1 MKSYFKIT
9 YGYKFDSGATIQFNL
24 VMDEQTLLL
33 VSEDRPAT
41 PEWMRLGYHKCALC
55 PLDERTHASC
65 PVAANLAGISEK
77 FKQFAS
83 HDRVSVAVLVEER
96 TYSKNTTVEQGLSP
110 LIGIIMTTSG
120 CPIMEQLKPMVR
132 YHLPFASVDETV
144 FRMVS
149 MYLVAQYLR
158 RQAGATT
165 ESGLEGLK
173 KIYSEVGQVNRD
185 FSERLSG
192 AAQSDAN
199 VNALVHLDAFAKI
212 IPLAADDLLKKI
224 APYFSALLR

>member
-1 MKSYFKIT
+1 
-9 YGYKFDSGATIQFNL
+9 
-24 VMDEQTLLL
+24 
-33 VSEDRPAT
+33 
-41 PEWMRLGYHKCALC
+41 
-55 PLDERTHASC
+55 
-65 PVAANLAGISEK
+65 
-77 FKQFAS
+77 
-83 HDRVSVAVLVEER
+83 
-96 TYSKNTTVEQGLSP
+96 
-110 LIGIIMTTSG
+110 
-120 CPIMEQLKPMVR
+120 
-132 YHLPFASVDETV
+132 VDETV